1 MSAKETP
8 YLPLAVLGFGNMGQ
22 AIIKGL
28 LTKQV
33 FPPEQIYIY
42 EPDVDKQK
50 IALDLGLNVVTEPI
64 TLAQQCNSILIAVK
78 PQIIQSALA
87 SFRGQWSKD
96 RLVISVA
103 AGISIQ
109 YLKDILGEPEQKV
122 VRTMP
127 NTPALVQAG
136 ITGMSSSKECS
147 STDVEFATMI
157 FEAVGKVLLVEE
169 SQIDIVTAVS
179 GSGPAYYFYLSE
191 AIIEAGKE
199 LGLGATDAEL
209 LVRSTIYGA
218 GLLMM
223 SQDEP
228 PEVLRARVTSK
239 GGTTESAINQLKACQ
254 FKNIVKQAVFSAYRR
269 AKELGK

>member
-1 MSAKETP
+1 MSVNETP
-8 YLPLAVLGFGNMGQ
+8 YLPFAVLGFGNMGQ

-28 LTKQV
+28 LARQV
-33 FPPEQIYIY
+33 FPPGQIYIY
-42 EPDVDKQK
+42 EPEVEKQK
-50 IALDLGLNVVTEPI
+50 IALDLGVNVVPDPI
-64 TLAQQCNSILIAVK
+64 TLAQRGNSILVAVK

-136 ITGMSSSKECS
+136 ITGMSPSKECS
-147 STDVEFATMI
+147 SSDVEFAKMI
-157 FEAVGKVLLVEE
+157 FEAVGKVVIVEE
-169 SQIDIVTAVS
+169 SQLDIVTAVS

-199 LGLGATDAEL
+199 LGLSATDAEL
-209 LVRSTIYGA
+209 LVRRTIYGA

-239 GGTTESAINQLKACQ
+239 GGTTESAINQLDACQ